1 MCFPVMARDQLDRKE
16 RIEMQTGDDDFQ
28 RKKRN
33 FEKQYG

>member
-33 FEKQYG
+33 LEKQNG